1 MVISIS
7 LVSPHNYAAR
17 AWIAAPVTAAV
28 VLTAGALAAGVVLTS
43 PADRAAAAVSSSS
56 VYVDNSSGAHCSDT
70 ASDSGTEAQPFCTIA
85 AAAAVVQPGRTVF
98 VEPGTYAPVT
108 ISVSGAPG
116 QPITFEGATSG
127 VATIKA
133 GAGANAF
140 LITGAHD
147 VVISGF
153 NADATNAPP
162 YEVTGSSSGIT
173 INGGTSVATTTN
185 EAAGVE
191 VDAASDVTVS
201 RGSFATI
208 GPGIDVNSGASGVV
222 VTGNTIVA
230 DGDNAGVLVAG
241 SPGSDV
247 VGNTVIAMCGP
258 GIALS
263 GGSTGASIENNIV
276 SPGLK
281 ASDGSTCETAGDTTA
296 IAVSAD
302 STSGSVADYNLINL
316 ADGAP
321 PYAWGGA
328 SYSTQAAF
336 NSATGQGAH
345 DIAEDLSIS
354 GTVTQTTTPG
364 DGESFWLP
372 PTDVPA
378 AIDSANADAPGE
390 LATDELGNPRADD
403 PSVPNTGAGSGT
415 GSSTSYFDR
424 GAVEDVE
431 GVGFGGSPSVQPSGS
446 LTLTA
451 APQKLTTT
459 WATNGP
465 IGMYEYNFGDSPFPV
480 FTTATSVQHTYQTA
494 GLHTVQ
500 FFARWGGRGDESIAS
515 TASTV
520 VGAGY
525 TPVTPTRILDTR
537 KGTGTGKA
545 AAVPAGGTLTL
556 SLPGVGGTPAA
567 AMTAVVMN
575 VTVTGTQ
582 KAGFLTVFPGAG
594 TAPDASNLNFAAGQT
609 VANLV
614 TVQVSDGEVSF
625 HNASRGTVQVVAD
638 LAGYY
643 GAAGNGY
650 QPQTPLRVL
659 DTRHGTGA
667 PEAAVPSGGRVRLNL
682 SNDVPAG
689 TAAVVLNVTV
699 TQPSKGG
706 WVAVTP
712 DSSTA
717 PGTSSLNFSSGQTLA
732 NQVIVPLTNGVAD
745 FYNGSPGT
753 LQVVADLDGYYDPT
767 ARNFFVPIGPVRVDD
782 TRTDGN
788 GPIKPLATYGLS
800 DFYATGCDPAA
811 CPEMTAAVLNMTVTE
826 PTRAGN
832 LIVYP
837 TGASR
842 PLASSLN
849 FVAGQTV
856 PNLVTTEVTG
866 RSVDIYN
873 SSAGSIQLVTDAY
886 GYFIAS
892 S

>member
-1 MVISIS
+1 
-7 LVSPHNYAAR
+7 VSPHNYAAR
-17 AWIAAPVTAAV
+17 PWIAAPVTGAM
-28 VLTAGALAAGVVLTS
+28 VLMAGALAAGVVLAS
-43 PADRAAAAVSSSS
+43 PADRAAAAVSNSSI
-56 VYVDNSSGAHCSDT
+56 YVDNASGANCSDT

-85 AAAAVVQPGRTVF
+85 AAAAVVQPGHTVF

-108 ISVSGAPG
+108 ISVSGTQG

-133 GAGANAF
+133 GTGTNAF

-147 VVISGF
+147 IVISGF
-153 NADATNAPP
+153 TTDATDTPP

-173 INGGTSVATTTN
+173 INGGLATAAATD
-185 EAAGVE
+185 EPAGVE

-201 RGSFATI
+201 RGTFATD
-208 GPGIDVNSGASGVV
+208 GTGVEVNSGASGVV

-230 DGDNAGVLVAG
+230 AADHAGVLVTG
-241 SPGSDV
+241 SSGSDV
-247 VGNTVIAMCGP
+247 VGNTVLALCGP

-276 SPGLK
+276 STGLNE
-281 ASDGSTCETAGDTTA
+281 STCGTAGDLTA

-302 STSGSVADYNLINL
+302 STSGTVADYNQIDL

-328 SYSTQAAF
+328 SYSTPAAF
-336 NSATGQGAH
+336 NTATGQGAH
-345 DIAEDLSIS
+345 DIAEDLSLPS
-354 GTVTQTTTPG
+354 ALMDRTTPG
-364 DGESFWLP
+364 YGRSFWLP
-372 PTDVPA
+372 PTDFPG

-415 GSSTSYFDR
+415 GSSTNYFDR
-424 GAVEDVE
+424 GAVEDE
-431 GVGFGGSPSVQPSGS
+431 GAVTNGSHSVQPSGS

-451 APQKLTTT
+451 TQTMTTA

-500 FFARWGGRGDESIAS
+500 FIQVSGGGSMSALPA
-515 TASTV
+515 ASTV

-525 TPVTPTRILDTR
+525 TPVTPKRILDTR

-545 AAVPAGGTLTL
+545 AAVPAGGTLRL

-567 AMTAVVMN
+567 AMTAVAMN
-575 VTVTGTQ
+575 VTVTDTQ

-594 TAPDASNLNFAAGQT
+594 TVPDASNLNFAAGQT
-609 VANLV
+609 VSNLV

-625 HNASRGTVQVVAD
+625 HNTSGGTIQVVAD

-706 WVAVTP
+706 WLAVTP
-712 DSSTA
+712 DSSTV
-717 PGTSSLNFSSGQTLA
+717 PGTSSLNFRPGQTLA
-732 NQVIVPLTNGVAD
+732 NQVIVPLSNGVAD

-753 LQVVADLDGYYDPT
+753 LQVVADLDGYYAPT
-767 ARNFFVPIGPVRVDD
+767 ARNFFVPVGPVRLDD

-788 GPIKPLATYGLS
+788 GPIKPFARYGLS
-800 DFYATGCDPAA
+800 EFYATGCYPTA
-811 CPEMTAAVLNMTVTE
+811 CPEITAAVLNMTVTE
-826 PTRAGN
+826 PTRPGN

-837 TGASR
+837 SEASR

-866 RSVDIYN
+866 QDVDIYN
-873 SSAGSIQLVTDAY
+873 SSAGTIQLVTDEY